1 MKNVKWTKEQLIEA
15 SLSLV
20 KWKSQLAKIDHKFEK
35 NRMELRMPFSKRL
48 EFNRKYSP
56 LKKKILEMEKEFL
69 LNVAYNGVEGEDNA
83 EPPPTNKEKQIL
95 KDTV

>member
-1 MKNVKWTKEQLIEA
+1 MKWTREQLIEA

-48 EFNRKYSP
+48 EFRSKHSK
-56 LKKKILEMEKEFL
+56 LKKKIELKSNFL
-69 LNVAYNGVEGEDNA
+69 LQKNQKFY
-83 EPPPTNKEKQIL
+83 L
-95 KDTV
+95 KK

>member
-1 MKNVKWTKEQLIEA
+1 MKWTKEQLIEG

-20 KWKSQLAKIDHKFEK
+20 RMKSKLAMIEHKYKEK
-35 NRMELRMPFSKRL
+35 FMRMTYSERMDFKRIH
-48 EFNRKYSP
+48 SP
-56 LKKKILEMEKEFL
+56 LKKKIDDMDKEFL
-69 LNVAYNGVEGEDNA
+69 LNVAGNGVEGEENA

>member
-1 MKNVKWTKEQLIEA
+1 MKWTKEQLIEA

-20 KWKSQLAKIDHKFEK
+20 KWKSQLVMIDHKFEK

-48 EFNRKYSP
+48 EFRSKHSK
-56 LKKKILEMEKEFL
+56 LKKKIDDMDKEFL
-69 LNVAYNGVEGEDNA
+69 LNVAYNGVEGEPDDT

-95 KDTV
+95 KDIV